1 MKKALMAAAALV
13 ALPVMAQAQ
22 APSPGVYIGAEGG
35 LNWLLNFTANTNNPV
50 FPTVSVTPQTGWA
63 VGGVIGYDFVGPRVE
78 LEGVYRNNQLNVG
91 VPGTAINN
99 QVGQLGIM
107 ANLLYD
113 FMPGSVIT
121 PYIGA
126 GAGVGFVDSNASLGS
141 TVFAYQG
148 IIGLG
153 WNVDTNFRVNI
164 DGRYYGTSNPSVNGQ
179 TWTNNNFSV
188 MLGLQ
193 LKFGAAAPPP
203 PPPPP
208 PMVSPPSFMV
218 FFDWD
223 RSNLSQQ
230 ALTTIQQA
238 ANAFKTKGNARITA
252 TGHTDTSGPES
263 YNMALSLRRA
273 NAVKDALVRNGVPAQ
288 AITVVGMGEK
298 GLLVQTGDNVRRAAE
313 PPRRD
318 RHPVRRSQATRLQ
331 GTAGLSPAVSFW
343 AAPQCAAAQQALA
356 TGAAHSMLRIIWLA
370 TSGRMRMPTA

>member
-1 MKKALMAAAALV
+1 MKKVLMAAAALV

-22 APSPGVYIGAEGG
+22 SPSPGVYIGAEGG
-35 LNWLLNFTANTNNPV
+35 VNWLLNFNASPNNPTLPAV
-50 FPTVSVTPQTGWA
+50 IGVTPNTGWA
-63 VGGVIGYDFVGPRVE
+63 AGGVIGYDFVGPRVE
-78 LEGVYRNNQLNVG
+78 LEGVYRNNTTNVG
-91 VPGTAINN
+91 IPGTAVNN

-113 FMPGSVIT
+113 FMPASVIT

-126 GAGVGFVDSNASLGS
+126 GAGLGLVDGNTSLSS

-153 WNVDTNFRVNI
+153 WMVDTNFRVNL
-164 DGRYYGTSNPSVNGQ
+164 DGRYYGTSNPTINS
-179 TWTNNNFSV
+179 TSWTNNNFSI

-193 LKFGAAAPPP
+193 LKFGSAPPP

-208 PMVSPPSFMV
+208 VAPAAPSFMV

-230 ALTTIQQA
+230 ALATIGQA
-238 ANAFKTKGNARITA
+238 AQVFKTKGNARITA
-252 TGHTDTSGPES
+252 TGHTDTSGPEA

-288 AITVVGMGEK
+288 AITVIGKGET
-298 GLLVQTGDNVRRAAE
+298 GLLV
-313 PPRRD
+313 
-318 RHPVRRSQATRLQ
+318 
-331 GTAGLSPAVSFW
+331 
-343 AAPQCAAAQQALA
+343 
-356 TGAAHSMLRIIWLA
+356 
-370 TSGRMRMPTA
+370 PTADGVREPQNRRVEIVIQ

>member
-22 APSPGVYIGAEGG
+22 SPSPGVYIGAEGG
-35 LNWLLNFTANTNNPV
+35 VNWLLNFTANTNIAA

-63 VGGVIGYDFVGPRVE
+63 AGGVIGYDFVGPRVE
-78 LEGVYRNNQLNVG
+78 LEGIYRQNQTNVG
-91 VPGTAINN
+91 LPGTALNN
-99 QVGQLGIM
+99 RVGQLGIM

-113 FMPGSVIT
+113 FMPASVIT

-126 GAGVGFVDSNASLGS
+126 GAGLGLVDSNSSLGS

-148 IIGLG
+148 IVGLG
-153 WNVDTNFRVNI
+153 WIVDANFRVNL
-164 DGRYYGTSNPSVNGQ
+164 DGRYYGTSNPSINGAQ
-179 TWTNNNFSV
+179 WTNNNFSI

-193 LKFGAAAPPP
+193 LKFGSAPPP

-208 PMVSPPSFMV
+208 PAVAPPSFMV

-230 ALTTIQQA
+230 ALNTIKQA
-238 ANAFKTKGNARITA
+238 AAAFKSKGNARITA

-273 NAVKDALVRNGVPAQ
+273 NAVKDALVREGVPAQ
-288 AITVVGMGEK
+288 AISVVGRGEQ
-298 GLLVQTGDNVRRAAE
+298 GLLVQTGDGVRE
-313 PPRRD
+313 PQNRR
-318 RHPVRRSQATRLQ
+318 VEIVVQ
-331 GTAGLSPAVSFW
+331 
-343 AAPQCAAAQQALA
+343 
-356 TGAAHSMLRIIWLA
+356 
-370 TSGRMRMPTA
+370 